1 MSLSQIKNDCQS
13 CPLLKAVETSNRI
26 NSNEHLIELIN
37 NLQAKIISLE
47 QELSNKPTLKQRRER
62 LTISEMESIAFDIKT
77 PNKEAGM
84 ILKQLLRSR
93 NKSV

>member
-1 MSLSQIKNDCQS
+1 MANCNN

-26 NSNEHLIELIN
+26 NSNDHLIKLIN
-37 NLQAKIISLE
+37 KLQAKIIMLE
-47 QELSNKPTLKQRRER
+47 QELINKPTLKQRRER

-84 ILKQLLRSR
+84 ILKRLIRSR
-93 NKSV
+93 L